1 MSGYPCGY
9 KQDMSCCSV
18 VLYARGDAFLAA
30 AGKEVDLSLLVL
42 PKVCSS
48 SAF

>member
-1 MSGYPCGY
+1 
-9 KQDMSCCSV
+9 MSCCPV
-18 VLYARGDAFLAA
+18 VLHARGDAFLAA
-30 AGKEVDLSLLVL
+30 AGKGVDLTLPVL